1 MYYIKYY
8 IHAHTYMYIYSLLIP
23 SKQGGEKLSAEGTQ
37 PSDGNVALNTSLQ
50 WAALNIQQG
59 V

>member
-1 MYYIKYY
+1 
-8 IHAHTYMYIYSLLIP
+8 MYIYSLLIP

-59 V
+59 VWDRCQTKKNNNN